1 MNNSESSPASM
12 FRPRQIIPVD
22 ELNRGDL
29 VELCY
34 KNHLFKNKFT
44 KFIYDIE
51 YDIERLK
58 RLRLRHTFYH
68 SAFQVDDFLSYEVV
82 VVTVL
87 EIEPLISSVTKN
99 HTDYTPGRLQTVE
112 FGNILYDSILWKG
125 DGNQVPK
132 VNLLISSKKI

>member
-51 YDIERLK
+51 RLK
-58 RLRLRHTFYH
+58 RNRHTFYH
-68 SAFQVDDFLSYEVV
+68 IASAFQVDDFLSYEVV
-82 VVTVL
+82 VATVL

>member
-51 YDIERLK
+51 RLK
-58 RLRLRHTFYH
+58 RIRHTFYH
-68 SAFQVDDFLSYEVV
+68 SASAFQVDDFLSYEVV
-82 VVTVL
+82 VATVL